1 MAAVPNTPMRQP
13 SSDVRDERAAMRE
26 QRQHRRFACAGTA
39 EIHFHV
45 MGKSYPAQIED
56 LSLTGCKLVL
66 LGEAEIPLRQI
77 FELTFTVKR
86 RPFRVRA
93 RATGMRGE
101 GRIGVQFMGVSLI
114 TTQNLHDLIDE
125 LAAQRSA
132 FSRQT
137 AAQPAGF
144 LSAR

>member
-1 MAAVPNTPMRQP
+1 MR
-13 SSDVRDERAAMRE
+13 DKRH
-26 QRQHRRFACAGTA
+26 HRRFACTGTA
-39 EIHFHV
+39 AIHFDM

-66 LGEAEIPLRQI
+66 LSESEIPLRQI

-93 RATGMRGE
+93 RATGTRSPGCV
-101 GRIGVQFMGVSLI
+101 GVQFMGLSLI

-125 LAAQRSA
+125 LAAQTSMA
-132 FSRQT
+132 TRQL
-137 AAQPAGF
+137 AAQPAAVA
-144 LSAR
+144 SPR